1 MNILGV
7 HIGHDSSA
15 ALLNDGQLVA
25 DVAEERFIR
34 IKHYSGIPY
43 SSVSYCL
50 KAGSLRMED
59 IDIVAVSS
67 SDAIPELNFLFE
79 MENGARERKNIRSQA
94 ADMYRRYFSSAKKPP
109 IYVSKFPLQR
119 QSQIVH
125 VEHHLAHAASA
136 YYTSGLS
143 NTERALIVTCDGA
156 GDGFSFCIWRGENGR
171 IQPLKKFKTDGSIGW
186 FYSNVTEALG
196 WIHGDGEGKTMG
208 LAPYGDFT
216 KCRGV
221 LDRFYP
227 KFAAGDLIEPHKF
240 GPGYYWN
247 ENGSLEFH
255 FDEANEIRILVQKH
269 GAENTA
275 AEAQRVL
282 EEQVME
288 VVLPWMEKEKTTVL
302 CAAGGVFLNVKLNQR
317 LWYSGKITRHWTYPN
332 PGDSG
337 LAVGAALYAHYQNAT
352 DDPIRLQEHLYW
364 GPEYSDEEVAVIVKQ
379 RSLHAKY
386 VEDVAEEAARLL
398 AQNKILAWFQGR
410 MESGPRALGNR
421 SILMSTAKKENKDI
435 INERVKYREGFRPFC
450 PSLTIESAEKYLV
463 QYRPEPFMITSFDTT
478 EDKKPFIPAVVHA
491 DGTAR
496 PQTVR
501 REINPDYWKL
511 ITEFGK
517 LTGDP
522 VLLNTSLNIKGEP
535 MICHPREAIRCFYD
549 SGIDYMLIGNY
560 LFSKDPTLL

>member
-15 ALLNDGQLVA
+15 ALVSDGHLIA
-25 DVAEERFIR
+25 DVAEERFTR

-43 SSVSYCL
+43 CSVSYCL
-50 KAGSLRMED
+50 KAGSLTMGD

-67 SDAIPELNFLFE
+67 ADPIPYLNFLFDLQ
-79 MENGARERKNIRSQA
+79 NGARERKTIRSQA
-94 ADMYRRYFSSAKKPP
+94 ADVYRKYFSSAKKPP
-109 IYVSKFPLQR
+109 IYISKFPLQG
-119 QSQIVH
+119 QTQIVH

-136 YYTSGLS
+136 YYTSGLPKA
-143 NTERALIVTCDGA
+143 ERALIVTCDGA
-156 GDGFSFCIWRGENGR
+156 GDGVSFCIWRGENGR

-186 FYSNVTEALG
+186 FYSNDTEALG

-227 KFAAGDLIEPHKF
+227 KYAAGDLVEPHSF
-240 GPGYYWN
+240 GQGFYWN
-247 ENGSLEFH
+247 EAGSMEFH
-255 FDEANEIRILVQKH
+255 FDEADEIRALVQKH
-269 GAENTA
+269 GPENIA

-288 VVLPWMEKEKTTVL
+288 VIFPWMEKEKTNVL
-302 CAAGGVFLNVKLNQR
+302 CTAGGVFLNVKLNQR
-317 LWYSGKITRHWTYPN
+317 LWYSGKITRQWTYPN

-337 LAVGAALYAHYQNAT
+337 LAVGSALYAHYENTT
-352 DDPIRLQEHLYW
+352 DDSIRLQEHLYW
-364 GPEYSDEEVAVIVKQ
+364 GPEYSNEEVAAIVKQ
-379 RSLHAKY
+379 RSLRARY
-386 VEDVAEEAARLL
+386 VENIEEESARLL

-421 SILMSTAKKENKDI
+421 SILMSTARVENKDI
-435 INERVKYREGFRPFC
+435 INERVKYREAFRPFC
-450 PSLTIESAEKYLV
+450 PSLTIEAAPDYLV
-463 QYRPEPFMITSFDTT
+463 QYRVEPFMITSFDTS
-478 EDKKPFIPAVVHA
+478 DGKKSHIPAVVHA

-501 REINPDYWKL
+501 REINPGYWSL

-522 VLLNTSLNIKGEP
+522 VLLNTSFNIKGEP
-535 MICHPREAIRCFYD
+535 IICHPREAIRCFYD
-549 SGIDYMLIGNY
+549 SGIDYLVIGNY
-560 LFSKDPTLL
+560 LFSKE

>member
-1 MNILGV
+1 VNILGV

-15 ALLNDGQLVA
+15 ALLKDGHLIA
-25 DVAEERFIR
+25 DVAEERFNR
-34 IKHYSGIPY
+34 VKHYSGIPY
-43 SSVSYCL
+43 GSVGYCL
-50 KAGSLRMED
+50 KAGSLAMGD
-59 IDIVAVSS
+59 IDVVAVSS
-67 SDAIPELNFLFE
+67 VEPMPSLNFLFD
-79 MENGARERKNIRSQA
+79 MQNGARERKNIRSQA
-94 ADMYRRYFSSAKKPP
+94 IDVYRKYFSSAKKPP
-109 IYVSKFPLQR
+109 IYISKFSLEGQTE
-119 QSQIVH
+119 IVH

-143 NTERALIVTCDGA
+143 RSERALIVTCDGA
-156 GDGFSFCIWRGENGR
+156 GDGFSLCVWRGENGR

-216 KCRGV
+216 DCRGV
-221 LDRFYP
+221 LDSFYP
-227 KFAAGDLIEPHKF
+227 KYATGELVESHSF
-240 GPGYYWN
+240 GPGYYWD

-255 FDEANEIRILVQKH
+255 FDEAYDLQTLVQKH
-269 GAENTA
+269 GAENIA

-288 VVLPWMEKEKTTVL
+288 VVFPWMEKERTTVL

-317 LWYSGKITRHWTYPN
+317 LWYSGKITKQWTYPN

-337 LAVGAALYAHYQNAT
+337 LAVGCALYAHYQNAT
-352 DDPIRLQEHLYW
+352 NDPIHLQEHLYW
-364 GPEYSDEEVAVIVKQ
+364 GPEYSNEEVAAIVRE
-379 RSLHAKY
+379 RSLNAKY

-398 AQNKILAWFQGR
+398 SQNKILAWFQGR

-450 PSLTIESAEKYLV
+450 PSMTIEAAADYLV
-463 QYRPEPFMITSFDTT
+463 QYRAEPFMITSFDTT
-478 EDKKPFIPAVVHA
+478 ERKMARIPAVVHA

-501 REINPDYWKL
+501 KEINPEYWKL

-522 VLLNTSLNIKGEP
+522 VLLNTSFNIKGEP
-535 MICHPREAIRCFYD
+535 IICHPREAIRCFYD
-549 SGIDYMLIGNY
+549 SGIDHLVIGNY
-560 LFSKDPTLL
+560 LFSKE